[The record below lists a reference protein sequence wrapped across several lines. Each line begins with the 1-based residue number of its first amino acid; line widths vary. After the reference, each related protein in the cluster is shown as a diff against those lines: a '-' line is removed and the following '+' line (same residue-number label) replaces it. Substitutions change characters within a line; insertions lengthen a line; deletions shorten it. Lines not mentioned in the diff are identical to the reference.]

1 MTDKPTP
8 TPTPTPTPAPP
19 SDERLSRG
27 RRYAVRAAL
36 VGGTILA
43 VLAIFAVFANRQ
55 VLDADNWADT
65 SDAMLEN
72 QAIRTQISANLVDQ
86 VYANVDVTGQVAS
99 ALPPRLKPLAGPA
112 ANGLREL
119 AERRM
124 LRLLDR
130 PRVQQAW
137 KEANRLTAQQFIN
150 IAEGDSKA
158 ITAQGNA
165 VVLDLRV
172 ILVELVDSLGLPR
185 ALADKIP
192 PSAGRITIMS
202 SNQVGTLQNG
212 VQALKGLALVLPFV
226 AIGLLALAVYLA
238 HGRRRRR
245 RTLLFAG
252 IDLVLAG
259 AIVLVARNLIG
270 SAVVG
275 SLATTDAVKPA
286 AEAVWSIGTGT
297 LRDVAQAAIVIG
309 IPVIVAAWLAGPM
322 RPAVALRRA
331 AAPWLRDRPGLVFG
345 VAGVLVVLVILW
357 GPIPATRKVVP
368 VLIMIGLVALGVQAL
383 RRQTAEEFPEA
394 TAGATRASVREAA
407 GRAQHAVFGAR
418 RSAAGSASAASTGR
432 VEQLER
438 LAHLHDT
445 GALTDDEY
453 ATEKTAVLAT
463 GVST

>member
-1 MTDKPTP
+1 MTPEPPATA
-8 TPTPTPTPAPP
+8 TPTPAPP
-19 SDERLSRG
+19 ADQRLSRG
-27 RRYAVRAAL
+27 RRYGARAAL
-36 VGGTILA
+36 VVGTILA

-65 SDAMLEN
+65 SGALLEN
-72 QAIRTQISANLVDQ
+72 QAVRTQISATLVDQ
-86 VYANVDVTGQVAS
+86 VYANVDITGEVAR
-99 ALPPRLKPLAGPA
+99 ALPPRLQPLAGPA
-112 ANGLREL
+112 ASGLREL
-119 AERRM
+119 ADRRM

-150 IAEGDSKA
+150 IAEGNSKA

-165 VVLDLRV
+165 VVLNLRV
-172 ILVELVDSLGLPR
+172 IMLELVNRLGLPKS
-185 ALADKIP
+185 LSDKIP
-192 PSAGRITIMS
+192 PSAGRITIMKS
-202 SNQVGTLQNG
+202 DQVSTLQNA
-212 VQALKGLALVLPFV
+212 VQALKGLALVLPFL

-238 HGRRRRR
+238 HGRRR

-259 AIVLVARNLIG
+259 AIVLVARNVVG
-270 SAVVG
+270 SAVVS

-309 IPVIVAAWLAGPM
+309 IPVIIAAWLAGPT
-322 RPAVALRRA
+322 RPAVAFRRA
-331 AAPWLRDRPGLVFG
+331 AAPWLRDRPGLVYG
-345 VAGVLVVLVILW
+345 IAGVLVALVILW

-368 VLIMIGLVALGVQAL
+368 VLIMIGLVVLGVQAL

-394 TAGATRASVREAA
+394 SAGATRDSLGAAAS
-407 GRAQHAVFGAR
+407 RAQQAVRGRGSGA
-418 RSAAGSASAASTGR
+418 GAASTATTGR

-453 ATEKTAVLAT
+453 TTEKTAVLANGAAT
-463 GVST
+463 

>member
-1 MTDKPTP
+1 MTP
-8 TPTPTPTPAPP
+8 TPTPTPPPTPAPP
-19 SDERLSRG
+19 SDGRPSRG

-36 VGGTILA
+36 VAATILA

-55 VLDADNWADT
+55 VLDAGNWADT
-65 SDAMLEN
+65 SSALLEN

-86 VYANVDVTGQVAS
+86 VYANVDVTGEVAR
-99 ALPPRLKPLAGPA
+99 ALPTRLQPLAGPA

-130 PRVQQAW
+130 PRIQQAW
-137 KEANRLTAQQFIN
+137 KEANLLTAQQFIN

-165 VVLDLRV
+165 VVLNLRA
-172 ILVELVDSLGLPR
+172 ILVELVDRLGLPK

-192 PSAGRITIMS
+192 SSAGRITIMKS
-202 SNQVGTLQNG
+202 DQAGTLQNG
-212 VQALKGLALVLPFV
+212 VQALKGLALVLPFLV
-226 AIGLLALAVYLA
+226 IGLLALAVYLA
-238 HGRRRRR
+238 RGRRR

-259 AIVLVARNLIG
+259 AIVLVARNVVG

-275 SLATTDAVKPA
+275 SLAKTDAVKPA
-286 AEAVWSIGTGT
+286 AEAAWSIGTGT
-297 LRDVAQAAIVIG
+297 LRDVGQAAIVIG
-309 IPVIVAAWLAGPM
+309 IPVLVAAWLAGPM
-322 RPAVALRRA
+322 RPAVAFRRT

-345 VAGVLVVLVILW
+345 VAGMLVLLVILW
-357 GPIPATRKVVP
+357 GPIPATRKVLP
-368 VLIMIGLVALGVQAL
+368 VLILIGLVVLGVQAL

-394 TAGATRASVREAA
+394 SAGATRASLGAA
-407 GRAQHAVFGAR
+407 VVRAQHVVFGAR
-418 RSAAGSASAASTGR
+418 RSAPDAAGAATTDR

-438 LAHLHDT
+438 LAHLRDA

-453 ATEKTAVLAT
+453 ATEKTLVLAN
-463 GVST
+463 GASK

>member
-1 MTDKPTP
+1 
-8 TPTPTPTPAPP
+8 
-19 SDERLSRG
+19 
-27 RRYAVRAAL
+27 
-36 VGGTILA
+36 
-43 VLAIFAVFANRQ
+43 
-55 VLDADNWADT
+55 
-65 SDAMLEN
+65 
-72 QAIRTQISANLVDQ
+72 
-86 VYANVDVTGQVAS
+86 
-99 ALPPRLKPLAGPA
+99 
-112 ANGLREL
+112 
-119 AERRM
+119 M

-137 KEANRLTAQQFIN
+137 KEANRLTAQQFVN

-165 VVLDLRV
+165 VVLNLRA
-172 ILVELVDSLGLPR
+172 ILVELVDRLGLPR

-192 PSAGRITIMS
+192 ASAGRITIMS

-212 VQALKGLALVLPFV
+212 VQALKGLALVLPIL

-238 HGRRRRR
+238 HGRRR

-259 AIVLVARNLIG
+259 AIVLVARNLVG

-309 IPVIVAAWLAGPM
+309 IPVIVAAWLAGPT
-322 RPAVALRRA
+322 RPAVAFRRT
-331 AAPWLRDRPGLVFG
+331 AAPWLRDRPGLTFG
-345 VAGVLVVLVILW
+345 VAGALVALVIVW

-368 VLIMIGLVALGVQAL
+368 VLILIGLVVLGVQAL

-394 TAGATRASVREAA
+394 SAGATRASVQAA
-407 GRAQHAVFGAR
+407 ASHAQHAVFGAGSGAAAKSTVTTR
-418 RSAAGSASAASTGR
+418 R
-432 VEQLER
+432 VDELER
-438 LAHLHDT
+438 LARLHDT

-453 ATEKTAVLAT
+453 ATEKTVVLAN
-463 GVST
+463 GAS